1 MINKKIKRYIM
12 NKNTCYLAGIF
23 VLALFMAS
31 CKKDDAGGNTKAVF
45 SYVADGYKVNFT
57 NFSTGA
63 TTYLWDF
70 GDGSGETSTSR
81 SPQHIFTQKGDF
93 LVSLIAKNG
102 ADSSIFIDTV
112 SIIGPNIK
120 IDGDFSDW
128 QYVGYLHENTG
139 GPTAGTLLGVKA
151 FASSDLIN
159 FYIEGTGD
167 MNMALFDMY
176 IDADNNPATG
186 FSTFLYPAGSGADFL
201 AEGPIDPNGA
211 LYKHSGPPS
220 GFSFSPVFSFAE
232 VMNFSVVKTVAGKK
246 VIEFSLKK
254 SALGPLSGA
263 VNFAF
268 IELSSGW
275 AELGK
280 LPEALDPA
288 SKFISIPL

>member
-1 MINKKIKRYIM
+1 MY
-12 NKNTCYLAGIF
+12 KNNLFLA
-23 VLALFMAS
+23 VSLVMLACLVS
-31 CKKDDAGGNTKAVF
+31 CKKDEATNGTKAVF

-63 TTYLWDF
+63 TSYKWEF

-93 LVSLIAKNG
+93 LVSLTAKNG

-128 QYVGYLHENTG
+128 QYVAYTHENTG
-139 GPTAGTLLGVKA
+139 GPTAGTLLGVKT
-151 FASSDLIN
+151 FASSDLLN
-159 FYIEGTGD
+159 FYIEGTAD
-167 MNMALFDMY
+167 MKIELFDMY
-176 IDADNNPATG
+176 IDADNNAATG

-220 GFSFSPVFSFAE
+220 GFTFSPVASFGE
-232 VMNFSVVKTVAGKK
+232 VMNFSTIKTANGKK
-246 VIEFSLKK
+246 AIEFSLKK
-254 SALGPLSGA
+254 SALGPLSNY

-268 IELSSGW
+268 IELTSGY
-275 AELGK
+275 ADIGK
-280 LPEALDPA
+280 LPEALNPT
-288 SKFISIPL
+288 STFIKIPL